1 MKNTE
6 PKTLGQRIRMV
17 RGEQTQMAFAEKVGI
32 KQAMVSR
39 YEAGHE
45 TPSPRVLLRIAK
57 FHGRSI
63 EWLLTGRD
71 LEAGR
76 RLTAAER
83 VAEAG
88 KLLRKTGNPE
98 AKEFSEMMAHLFLDR
113 RTMQKVLSHYRFM
126 KR

>member
-1 MKNTE
+1 MKNNE

-17 RGEQTQMAFAEKVGI
+17 RGGLTQMAFAEKVGI

-45 TPSPRVLLRIAK
+45 TPSPRVLLRIARY
-57 FHGRSI
+57 HDCSI
-63 EWLLTGRD
+63 EWLLTGKE
-71 LEAGR
+71 LPAGP
-76 RLTAAER
+76 RLTTAER
-83 VAEAG
+83 VTQAA
-88 KLLRKTGNPE
+88 KQLRKTGNAD
-98 AKEFSEMMAHLFLDR
+98 AKEFSEMMTHLFLDR

>member
-17 RGEQTQMAFAEKVGI
+17 RGGMTQMAFAEKVGI

-39 YEAGHE
+39 YEADHE
-45 TPSPRVLLRIAK
+45 TPSPRVLLKIARY
-57 FHGRSI
+57 HGRSI
-63 EWLLTGRD
+63 EWLLTGKD

-83 VAEAG
+83 IVKAG
-88 KLLRKTGNPE
+88 KILRKTGNPDSR
-98 AKEFSEMMAHLFLDR
+98 EFSQMMEFLFRDR
-113 RTMQKVLSHYRFM
+113 RTMQKVLSHYRFL